1 MRCRPTV
8 YALRLVLSCF
18 LITSVAIASQTAPS
32 FTAQIT
38 HAGNILRVRPGSETT
53 FQSPDRFAVDSQ
65 GNVVVLDRGLNKVTK
80 LSPAAKVLWSANGTP
95 LNPKRF
101 DLLED
106 VVVDDRDQVWVLN
119 GGNNTLCVFAADG
132 RFLRTIPLQRYP
144 RRFVINRLGEIVA
157 NPAVGPHLFDVYSA
171 DGKYLRSFGKRE
183 KYANDTTESEL
194 NTGNLVAGPR
204 GEVYISLVYPPV
216 IRSYDARGNLQ
227 WEALIPFT
235 PPLKKPNITTRAESN
250 GQISAVFDYQVA
262 SLDLS
267 LDGKGRLLCLAA
279 GVPATLVKMG
289 TSRMDVFSPTG
300 QHLGSVKLP
309 VAAMR
314 MAAHWRG
321 LFLLRANSEDISL
334 DRYSLGSAG

>member
-1 MRCRPTV
+1 MRCRPRA
-8 YALRLVLSCF
+8 YALRLVLTSL
-18 LITSVAIASQTAPS
+18 LITSVALASQTAPS
-32 FTAQIT
+32 FNAQIT
-38 HAGNILRVRPGSETT
+38 HAGNILRARPGEAT

-80 LSPAAKVLWSANGTP
+80 LSPAAKVLWNAGGTP
-95 LNPKRF
+95 LVPKRF

-106 VVVDDRDQVWVLN
+106 VVIDTQDQVWVLN
-119 GGNNTLCVFAADG
+119 GGNNSLCIFAADG
-132 RFLRTIPLQRYP
+132 HFLRTIPLQRYP
-144 RRFVINRLGEIVA
+144 RRFVINSLGEIIA

-194 NTGNLVAGPR
+194 NTGNLVAGPQ

-216 IRSYDARGNLQ
+216 IRSYDSRGNLR
-227 WEALIPFT
+227 WEVPIPFT
-235 PPLKKPNITTRAESN
+235 PPLKKPDIKTQAESN

-267 LDGKGRLLCLAA
+267 LDGQGRLLCLAA
-279 GVPATLVKMG
+279 GLPATQVKIG
-289 TSRMDVFSPTG
+289 TSRMDVFSPKG

-314 MAAHWRG
+314 MATHWRD
-321 LFLLRANSEDISL
+321 LFLLRASSQDISL